1 MQDALTIMKLAA
13 VGICE
18 CEQITKILEQVW
30 KKQQDGDSCSGKV
43 LVLVRPA
50 D

>member
-18 CEQITKILEQVW
+18 CEQITKILKQVW
-30 KKQQDGDSCSGKV
+30 KKQQDGDSCSAKV
-43 LVLVRPA
+43 LVLLRHA